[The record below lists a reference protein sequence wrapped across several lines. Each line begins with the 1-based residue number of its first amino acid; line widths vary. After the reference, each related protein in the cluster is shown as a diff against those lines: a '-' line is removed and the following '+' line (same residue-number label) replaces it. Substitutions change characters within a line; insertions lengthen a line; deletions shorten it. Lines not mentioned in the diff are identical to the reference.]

1 MKFINNKSNNI
12 LSKYIGVMYNKSN
25 KKWYAQKM
33 INNVIVKTKCVIN
46 EIDAAKLYNMLSVGK
61 KYY

>member
-25 KKWYAQKM
+25 KKMVRPK
-33 INNVIVKTKCVIN
+33 NDK
-46 EIDAAKLYNMLSVGK
+46 
-61 KYY
+61 